1 MVQYG
6 EDYTLKNILK
16 IRLLYPRLRKV
27 SIVNSP
33 KSQECIYSHEEI
45 FIIYTSQEIND
56 ESRCGICSPWYYLPK
71 TELYMESLSYN
82 NCLNAKISIDRFG
95 NIKNCPSMAKSWG
108 KFGVCTLSEVAN
120 NKDFQKYGLLKRMI

>member
-1 MVQYG
+1 M
-6 EDYTLKNILK
+6 
-16 IRLLYPRLRKV
+16 YPRLRKV

-33 KSQECIYSHEEI
+33 KNLECIYSHEEI

-56 ESRCGICSPWYYLPK
+56 ESHCGICSPWYYLPK
-71 TELYMESLSYN
+71 IELYMESLSFN

-108 KFGVCTLSEVAN
+108 KFGVYTLSEVAN
-120 NKDFQKYGLLKRMI
+120 NKEFQKYGLLRRMI